1 MNCLIIHFQQYIIE
15 MSFKEKNYLI
25 IGASSGIGFAL
36 AQSFIEAG
44 ASVFTASRTQPDLR
58 STHITWDALSLD
70 NQDFTSLPATIDG
83 LAYCPGTINL
93 KPFNR
98 FTIEDFQK
106 DFQINVLGA
115 VNVIQAVL
123 PKLKAAGNASV
134 LLFSTVAVQ
143 TGMGFHASVATS
155 KGAIEGLTRS
165 LAAEYASSK
174 IRFNAIA
181 PSLTDTP
188 LVKMLLSSPEKIDA
202 SNKRHPLGRIG
213 TSADITAA
221 AKLLLSDE
229 GSWITGQ
236 ILHIDGGIGNLK

>member
-1 MNCLIIHFQQYIIE
+1 

-36 AQSFIEAG
+36 AQSLIEAG

-58 STHITWDALSLD
+58 STHITWDALSPD

>member
-1 MNCLIIHFQQYIIE
+1 

-36 AQSFIEAG
+36 AQSLIEAG

>member
-1 MNCLIIHFQQYIIE
+1 
-15 MSFKEKNYLI
+15 MSFKEKKYLI

-36 AQSFIEAG
+36 AQSLIEAG
-44 ASVFTASRTQPDLR
+44 ASVFTASRTQPDLQ
-58 STHITWDALSLD
+58 STHITWDAASSD
-70 NQDFTSLPATIDG
+70 NQVFTSLPATIDG

-143 TGMGFHASVATS
+143 TGMGFHASVASS

-188 LVKMLLSSPEKIDA
+188 LAKILLSTPEKIDA

>member
-1 MNCLIIHFQQYIIE
+1 
-15 MSFKEKNYLI
+15 MSFKEKKYLI

-36 AQSFIEAG
+36 AQSLIEAG
-44 ASVFTASRTQPDLR
+44 ASVFTASRTQPDLQ
-58 STHITWDALSLD
+58 STHITWDALSPD
-70 NQDFTSLPATIDG
+70 NQGFTSLPATIDG

-143 TGMGFHASVATS
+143 TGMGFHASVASS

-188 LVKMLLSSPEKIDA
+188 LAKILLSTPEKIDA

>member
-1 MNCLIIHFQQYIIE
+1 
-15 MSFKEKNYLI
+15 MSFKEKKYLI

-36 AQSFIEAG
+36 AQSLIEAG
-44 ASVFTASRTQPDLR
+44 ASVFTASRTQPDLQ
-58 STHITWDALSLD
+58 STHITWDALSPD
-70 NQDFTSLPATIDG
+70 NQGFTSLPATIDG

-143 TGMGFHASVATS
+143 TGMGFHASVAAS

-188 LVKMLLSSPEKIDA
+188 LAKILLSTPEKIDA

>member
-1 MNCLIIHFQQYIIE
+1 
-15 MSFKEKNYLI
+15 MSFKEKKYLI

-36 AQSFIEAG
+36 AQSLIEAG
-44 ASVFTASRTQPDLR
+44 ASVFTASRTQPDLQ
-58 STHITWDALSLD
+58 STHITWDALSPD
-70 NQDFTSLPATIDG
+70 NQGFTSLPATIDG
-83 LAYCPGTINL
+83 LVYCPGTINL

-143 TGMGFHASVATS
+143 TGMGFHASVASS

-188 LVKMLLSSPEKIDA
+188 LAKILLSTPEKIDA

>member
-36 AQSFIEAG
+36 AQSLIEAG